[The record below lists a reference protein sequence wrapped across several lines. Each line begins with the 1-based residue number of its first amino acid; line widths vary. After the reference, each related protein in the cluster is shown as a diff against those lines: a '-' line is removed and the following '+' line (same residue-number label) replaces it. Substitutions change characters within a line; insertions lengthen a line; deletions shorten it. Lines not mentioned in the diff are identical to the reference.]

1 MLNEKQGQKLAP
13 VIALVGADGSGK
25 STVSEAVL
33 ALCQRFGPSES
44 IHLGTKSGALG
55 RRIRALPLIG
65 PVFFK
70 KITKNATDVR
80 SKDKKIPGLATA
92 IVVYVFSALRVRRFK
107 KALALRERGVIL
119 VADRYPQ
126 TDVPGFFDGPG
137 LSAAKAEGALV
148 SWLAK
153 KERAQF
159 DWMVGHAPT
168 LVIRLHVDLE
178 TAFARKPDHRY
189 ESLKAKIEAVPKLTY
204 GDAPIVELSSLDPLD
219 HVIAEASAAVRAA
232 LVGKGYSEKAD

>member
-1 MLNEKQGQKLAP
+1 MLAP
-13 VIALVGADGSGK
+13 VIAVVGADGSGK

-33 ALCQRFGPSES
+33 DLCQKFGPSES
-44 IHLGTKSGALG
+44 IHLGLRSGALG
-55 RRIRALPLIG
+55 RRIRELPLIG
-65 PVFFK
+65 LVFFK

-92 IVVYVFSALRVRRFK
+92 VVIYIFSALRVRRFK
-107 KALALRERGVIL
+107 KALSLRERGVIL

-137 LSAAKAEGALV
+137 LSAAKAEGFLIA
-148 SWLAK
+148 WLAK
-153 KERAQF
+153 KERAKF

-189 ESLKAKIEAVPKLTY
+189 ESLRSKIEAVPKLTY
-204 GDAPIVELSSLDPLD
+204 GTAKIVELNSLEPLD
-219 HVIAEASAAVRAA
+219 QVLAQASAAVRTA
-232 LVGKGYSEKAD
+232 LIDNGYREER

>member
-1 MLNEKQGQKLAP
+1 MLNDGPGPRLAP
-13 VIALVGADGSGK
+13 VIAIVGADGSGK

-33 ALCQRFGPSES
+33 DLCKKFGVSES
-44 IHLGTKSGALG
+44 IHLGTRSGALG
-55 RRIRALPLIG
+55 RRIRELPLIG

-92 IVVYVFSALRVRRFK
+92 LVIYAFSALRVRRFK
-107 KALALRERGVIL
+107 KALALRKNGVIL

-126 TDVPGFFDGPG
+126 TDVLGFFDGPG
-137 LSAAKAEGALV
+137 LSAAKAEGV
-148 SWLAK
+148 IIRWLAR

-159 DWMVGHAPT
+159 DWMISHAPT

-204 GDAPIVELSSLDPLD
+204 GDAPIIELSSLDPLET
-219 HVIAEASAAVRAA
+219 VLAQASEAVRTALKKAGYLAA
-232 LVGKGYSEKAD
+232 G